1 MDIAE
6 WPLVAFTVVIQMAAG
21 LLILSELACL
31 AGGGVAK
38 RLLFRREVLCFL
50 LGAVGML
57 ISLGHLGNPF
67 HSPFTI
73 LNAGTSW
80 LSREILCTSFFVGT
94 LAVLSFTR
102 YRAAFAAFSPIVAAV
117 SCLAGLATIFVMA
130 RVYMIVTVP
139 SWNTP
144 ATMLNFLGTALLL
157 GSLAAGLLACLRW
170 SRTTG
175 TSTGEQGSFGRTI
188 GLILFGTVLGLG
200 LKFIEI
206 PLDLLAGAQTNARG
220 ISGISA
226 LLAAGLPLLVTR
238 LVLPVL
244 AAALFVW
251 AMAGAFKKGAA
262 GLPTVVTTS
271 ALVFALAGEVIG
283 RFFFYS
289 MHVLV
294 GL

>member
-6 WPLVAFTVVIQMAAG
+6 WPLVAFTVVLQMAAG
-21 LLILSELACL
+21 LLIVSELACL
-31 AGGGVAK
+31 AGGAVAK
-38 RLLFRREVLCFL
+38 RLLFRREILGFL
-50 LGAVGML
+50 LGVVGML
-57 ISLGHLGNPF
+57 ISLGHLGNPL

-73 LNAGTSW
+73 LNVGTSW

-94 LAVLSFTR
+94 LAALSFTR
-102 YRAAFAAFSPIVAAV
+102 YRPAYAAYSPIVAAV
-117 SCLAGLATIFVMA
+117 SCLAGLATLFVMA
-130 RVYMIVTVP
+130 KVYMIVTVS

-157 GSLAAGLLACLRW
+157 GSLASGLLACLRW
-170 SRTTG
+170 G
-175 TSTGEQGSFGRTI
+175 TVGASSTDEQGSRGRMI

-200 LKFIEI
+200 LKFVEI
-206 PLDLLAGAQTNARG
+206 PLDLLAGAQANARG

-226 LLAAGLPLLVTR
+226 LLAAGLPLFVVR
-238 LVLPVL
+238 LMLPV
-244 AAALFVW
+244 AGTALFAW
-251 AMAGAFKKGAA
+251 AMAGAFRKGTA
-262 GLPTVVTTS
+262 GLSTVGTIS

-283 RFFFYS
+283 RFFFYG